1 MYNNKITTLFIT
13 IIPFIFIILN
23 AYINNNIVNPL
34 SYLISSTGFIVLT
47 LLALII
53 ILPTIDFLGK
63 FMDRRLVGLMTFLY
77 ASVHLLIYF
86 IDNNISFDYLIDD
99 ILGLPYIQIGYFAF
113 LLFFPLVFTST
124 IKSKLK
130 LKNTWFK
137 IHKLI
142 YLIILLSF
150 IHYYL
155 IIKAD
160 YLLFLIYLLIFIS
173 ILIYKQ
179 RFKAYE

>member
-1 MYNNKITTLFIT
+1 MLNNKNITFLIT
-13 IIPFIFIILN
+13 IIPLIFIILN
-23 AYINNNIVNPL
+23 IYLNNNIINPF

-47 LLALII
+47 LLII
-53 ILPTIDFLGK
+53 IIALPVLDFLGSLI
-63 FMDRRLVGLMTFLY
+63 DRRVAGLMTFSY
-77 ASVHLLIYF
+77 ASMNLLIYF
-86 IDNNISFDYLIDD
+86 LDNISFEYLIED
-99 ILGLPYIQIGYFAF
+99 ILGLPYIQVGYLAF

-124 IKSKLK
+124 VKSKLK

-142 YLIILLSF
+142 YLIVLLSF

-160 YLLFLIYLLIFIS
+160 YLGFLIYLIIFIA

-179 RFKAYE
+179 RLKAYE

>member
-1 MYNNKITTLFIT
+1 MLKNKNITFLIT
-13 IIPFIFIILN
+13 IIPLIFIILN
-23 AYINNNIVNPL
+23 IYLSNIINPF

-47 LLALII
+47 LLAII
-53 ILPTIDFLGK
+53 ITLPVLDFLGSLI
-63 FMDRRLVGLMTFLY
+63 DRRVLGLMTFSY
-77 ASVHLLIYF
+77 ACMHLLIYF
-86 IDNNISFDYLIDD
+86 LDNISIEYLIED
-99 ILGLPYIQIGYFAF
+99 ILGLPYIQAGYLAF

-124 IKSKLK
+124 VKSKLK

-160 YLLFLIYLLIFIS
+160 YLLFLIYLIVFIA

-179 RFKAYE
+179 RLKTYE

>member
-1 MYNNKITTLFIT
+1 
-13 IIPFIFIILN
+13 
-23 AYINNNIVNPL
+23 
-34 SYLISSTGFIVLT
+34 
-47 LLALII
+47 
-53 ILPTIDFLGK
+53 
-63 FMDRRLVGLMTFLY
+63 MTFSY
-77 ASVHLLIYF
+77 ASMHLLIYF
-86 IDNNISFDYLIDD
+86 LDNISFEYLIED
-99 ILGLPYIQIGYFAF
+99 ILGLPYIQIGYLAF

-124 IKSKLK
+124 VKSKLK

-142 YLIILLSF
+142 YLIVLLSF

-160 YLLFLIYLLIFIS
+160 YLGFLIYLIIFIA

-179 RFKAYE
+179 RL

>member
-1 MYNNKITTLFIT
+1 MLKNKNITFLIT
-13 IIPFIFIILN
+13 IIPLIFIILN
-23 AYINNNIVNPL
+23 IYLNNIINPF

-47 LLALII
+47 LLAII
-53 ILPTIDFLGK
+53 ITLPVLDFLSSLI
-63 FMDRRLVGLMTFLY
+63 DRRVLGLMTFSY
-77 ASVHLLIYF
+77 ACMHLLIYVL
-86 IDNNISFDYLIDD
+86 DNISIEYLIED
-99 ILGLPYIQIGYFAF
+99 ILGLPYIQAGYLAF

-124 IKSKLK
+124 VKSKLK

-160 YLLFLIYLLIFIS
+160 YLLFLIYLIVFIA

-179 RFKAYE
+179 RLKTYE

>member
-1 MYNNKITTLFIT
+1 MLNNKNITFLIT
-13 IIPFIFIILN
+13 IIPLIFIILN
-23 AYINNNIVNPL
+23 IYLNNNIINPF

-47 LLALII
+47 LLII
-53 ILPTIDFLGK
+53 IIALPVLDFLGSLI
-63 FMDRRLVGLMTFLY
+63 DRRVAGLMTFSY
-77 ASVHLLIYF
+77 ASMHLLIYF
-86 IDNNISFDYLIDD
+86 LDNISFEYLIED
-99 ILGLPYIQIGYFAF
+99 ILGLPYIQIGYLAF

-124 IKSKLK
+124 VKSKLK

>member
-1 MYNNKITTLFIT
+1 MLNNKNITFLIT
-13 IIPFIFIILN
+13 IIPLIFIILN
-23 AYINNNIVNPL
+23 IYLNNNIINPF

-47 LLALII
+47 LLII
-53 ILPTIDFLGK
+53 IIALPVLDILGSLI
-63 FMDRRLVGLMTFLY
+63 DRRVAGLMTFLY
-77 ASVHLLIYF
+77 ASMHLLIYF
-86 IDNNISFDYLIDD
+86 LDNISFEYLIED
-99 ILGLPYIQIGYFAF
+99 ILGLPYIQIGYLAF

-124 IKSKLK
+124 VKSKLK

-142 YLIILLSF
+142 YLIVLLSF

-160 YLLFLIYLLIFIS
+160 YLGFLIYLIIFIA

-179 RFKAYE
+179 RLKAYE

>member
-1 MYNNKITTLFIT
+1 MLKNKNITFLIT
-13 IIPFIFIILN
+13 IIPLIFIILN
-23 AYINNNIVNPL
+23 IYLNNIINPF

-47 LLALII
+47 LLAII
-53 ILPTIDFLGK
+53 ITLPVLDFLGSLI
-63 FMDRRLVGLMTFLY
+63 DRRVLGLMTFLY
-77 ASVHLLIYF
+77 ACMHLLIYF
-86 IDNNISFDYLIDD
+86 LDNISIEYLIED
-99 ILGLPYIQIGYFAF
+99 ILGLPYIQVGYLAF

-124 IKSKLK
+124 VKSKLK

-160 YLLFLIYLLIFIS
+160 YLLFLIYLIVFIA

-179 RFKAYE
+179 RLKTYE

>member
-1 MYNNKITTLFIT
+1 MLKNKNITFLIT
-13 IIPFIFIILN
+13 IIPLIFIILN
-23 AYINNNIVNPL
+23 IYLNNIINPF

-47 LLALII
+47 LLAII
-53 ILPTIDFLGK
+53 ITLPILDSLGSLI
-63 FMDRRLVGLMTFLY
+63 DRRVLGLMTFSY
-77 ASVHLLIYF
+77 ACMHLLIYF
-86 IDNNISFDYLIDD
+86 LDNISFEYLIED
-99 ILGLPYIQIGYFAF
+99 ILGLPYIQVGYLAF

-124 IKSKLK
+124 VKSKLK

-160 YLLFLIYLLIFIS
+160 YLLFLIYLIVFIA
-173 ILIYKQ
+173 ILIYRQ
-179 RFKAYE
+179 RPKTYE

>member
-1 MYNNKITTLFIT
+1 MFNNKNITFFIT

-23 AYINNNIVNPL
+23 VYLNNNIVNPF
-34 SYLISSTGFIVLT
+34 SYLISSTGFVVLS
-47 LLALII
+47 LLMLVI
-53 ILPTIDFLGK
+53 ILPALDFLGK
-63 FMDRRLVGLMTFLY
+63 LIDRRLVGLMTFLY
-77 ASVHLLIYF
+77 ASIHLLIYF
-86 IDNNISFDYLIDD
+86 LDNNISLEYLIED
-99 ILGLPYIQIGYFAF
+99 ILGLAYIQIGYLAF

-160 YLLFLIYLLIFIS
+160 YLLFLIYLIIFVA

-179 RFKAYE
+179 RLKAHE